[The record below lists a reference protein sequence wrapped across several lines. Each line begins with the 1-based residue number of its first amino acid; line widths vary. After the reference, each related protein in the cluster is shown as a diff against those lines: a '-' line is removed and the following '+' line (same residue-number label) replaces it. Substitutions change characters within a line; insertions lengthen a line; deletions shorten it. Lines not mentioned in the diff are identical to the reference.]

1 MQQGTVSVVVPVYK
15 VEAYLSRCVDSIR
28 NQTYPSLQ
36 IILVNDGSPD
46 RCGEIC
52 EDYRQQD
59 PRIEV
64 IHKENGGL
72 SDARNYGMAA
82 VKGEY
87 TLFVDSDDWLA
98 PDLIEA
104 LVQVSQKQAADV
116 VQANFY
122 YAYDHQLI
130 PAYQTKEK
138 ETILGHDKV
147 MGALVANELVKN
159 FAWGKLYRTKLIR
172 DIPFKVGVLFE
183 DIFWQHQVMQKVH
196 CYVMVHRP
204 MIYYYQREDSIVAS
218 YSIRNLDMIQGLK
231 ERHQFLETY
240 YPKLV
245 PASYVQLLKA
255 HFIHYQLLLRH
266 HRKDPRGLCR
276 KQLIA
281 YIRSHDQ
288 ELEEA
293 VAADSTLHRQLRLF
307 KWHPLFFL
315 SYVAIQKG
323 IRTVTNWTDRNQQER
338 SHTT

>member
-1 MQQGTVSVVVPVYK
+1 MQQGKVSVVVPVYK

-52 EDYRQQD
+52 EEYRQQD
-59 PRIEV
+59 SRIEV

-98 PDLIEA
+98 LDLIET
-104 LVQVSQKQAADV
+104 LVQMSKKQAADV

-122 YAYDHQLI
+122 YAYEHQHI

-138 ETILGHDKV
+138 ETVLDHNEL
-147 MGALVANELVKN
+147 MGALVANEWVKN

-183 DIFWQHQVMQKVH
+183 DVFWQHQVLQRVH
-196 CYVMVHRP
+196 CYAMVHRP
-204 MIYYYQREDSIVAS
+204 LIYYYQREDSIVAS

-240 YPKLV
+240 YPSLV

-266 HRKDPRGLCR
+266 HRMDPRGLCR
-276 KQLIA
+276 KQLVA
-281 YIRSHDQ
+281 YIHSHDQ
-288 ELEEA
+288 ELEKA
-293 VAADSTLHRQLRLF
+293 VASHSTLHRQLKLF
-307 KWHPLFFL
+307 KWHPLLFL
-315 SYVAIQKG
+315 SYVAFQKG
-323 IRTVTNWTDRNQQER
+323 VRMVTNWTDRSQQGR